1 MSCGE
6 SCLLKFAYLQKK
18 KKKKRQFQHDTSK
31 TYCKVYGDT
40 VSVRLSLQD
49 SMKVRNCDPLQL
61 WFMRVTFMK
70 WRAVSGEE
78 GQVMPSD
85 SLQTSISQTDGVTSQ
100 RWRRSQ
106 CESEGVCVC
115 VCTSDTRW
123 RAAPGPGC
131 SWQTAWAH
139 VRSSWTRPAVDDIDE
154 YCRQTEGVLMK
165 YRTHT
170 LWIIYFI
177 ILSFEHQS
185 FCPQLKQNKA
195 KDTFDI

>member
-1 MSCGE
+1 MKECHVVNPVSL
-6 SCLLKFAYLQKK
+6 SLHIFKK
-18 KKKKRQFQHDTSK
+18 EKKKRQFQHDTSK
-31 TYCKVYGDT
+31 TYCGVYGDT
-40 VSVRLSLQD
+40 ISVRLSLYEIQKMWPAAAPVHE
-49 SMKVRNCDPLQL
+49 SNFHEIESCQ
-61 WFMRVTFMK
+61 
-70 WRAVSGEE
+70 
-78 GQVMPSD
+78 
-85 SLQTSISQTDGVTSQ
+85 
-100 RWRRSQ
+100 WRRGSGNAVWQ
-106 CESEGVCVC
+106 STDFNQPDRRRYITAMEEESVQSEGVCVC
-115 VCTSDTRW
+115 VFTSDTRW

-177 ILSFEHQS
+177 TLSFEHQS